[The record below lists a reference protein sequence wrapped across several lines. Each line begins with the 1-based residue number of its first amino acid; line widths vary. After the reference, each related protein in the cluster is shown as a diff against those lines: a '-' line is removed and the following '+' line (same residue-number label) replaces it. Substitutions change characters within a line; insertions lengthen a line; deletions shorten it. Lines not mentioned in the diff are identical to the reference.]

1 LSPGIP
7 CATPSALSPS
17 SYWLWASV
25 AQPAFA
31 KSRIKDIVEFE
42 GVRENMLVG
51 YGIVVGPESV
61 RAMRCAMRR

>member
-1 LSPGIP
+1 MKS
-7 CATPSALSPS
+7 SAPKS
-17 SYWLWASV
+17 SVRVWRRFGAALVIGALC

-51 YGIVVGPESV
+51 
-61 RAMRCAMRR
+61 